1 MHRNGPTVAMSML
14 KSRNGRPPRKMAASL
29 ALALTL
35 AGPALAL
42 RSTPSACARAAVQMT
57 APSSLGGAVRY
68 RARLMYDGEEFTGM
82 QLQPHG
88 GSVANQLEAALAKR
102 AGRRVVVH
110 PAGRTDTGVHARG
123 QAFHFDLL
131 PNVEGPAP
139 DADALQRSLNAMLP
153 KSIRVTAVE
162 EAPELDASGRPWHAR
177 LWAAGKLYSYRLCT
191 GDVLDPL
198 HRRQRHHVGRRD
210 LDVGAMAEAA
220 RHLHGAIDCAAF
232 ANRRAGEPLPVE
244 LAPSLTRRT
253 IRRIEVVDEGGGFL
267 RVDFHVQSACVLLAA
282 CWHDRSM

>member
-1 MHRNGPTVAMSML
+1 
-14 KSRNGRPPRKMAASL
+14 MAASL
-29 ALALTL
+29 VALAVTL
-35 AGPALAL
+35 AGPAPL
-42 RSTPSACARAAVQMT
+42 RSTPSAGGRAAVQMAASST
-57 APSSLGGAVRY
+57 DASPAVPSSHGGAVRY
-68 RARLMYDGEEFTGM
+68 RARLMYDGEEFSGM

-88 GSVANQLEAALAKR
+88 RSVACRLEAALAQR

-131 PNVEGPAP
+131 PSETPPP
-139 DADALQRSLNAMLP
+139 DAGALQRSLNAMLP

-162 EAPELDASGRPWHAR
+162 QAPELDASGRPWHAR

-198 HRRQRHHVGRRD
+198 HRRQRHHVGRRA
-210 LDVGAMAEAA
+210 LDVGAMVEAA
-220 RHLHGAIDCAAF
+220 RHLHGHVDCAAF
-232 ANRRAGEPLPVE
+232 ANRRAGEPLPVD

-253 IRRIEVVDEGGGFL
+253 IRRVEVVDEGGGWL
-267 RVDFHVQSACVLLAA
+267 RVDFHVQSACVPITA
-282 CWHDRSM
+282 CWHEGDM